1 MRLLGCY
8 LFMSDN
14 ILQKLF
20 KPSVRAKV
28 WWVFTGIMVL
38 VLAAALI
45 DFGGYYNKAM
55 DKFKVPLPKV
65 KEASFRLGLD
75 LLGGTQLTYQADVS
89 ALSTAEKSNAVEGVR
104 DVIERRINTFGV
116 SEPKVQINRT
126 FGGTFGGDYRIIVE
140 MAGIK
145 DVKQAIKMI
154 GETPLLEF
162 KEQNNEIR
170 KMTTEETKQLN
181 DFNQAAEKLAAEI
194 LGKVISGGDFKALA
208 SAYSQD
214 EKTKAS
220 GGDLGWLTEKD
231 NPPAY
236 NLAKNIAVGKISAD
250 LGRVDGGFEIIKVE
264 DKRVKV
270 NPFDKKE
277 EKEVKAEHLL
287 ICYTGASGCESG
299 LTKEQALAKINK
311 LKQSAASA
319 NFKDLVKQNST
330 EPGARENGGELG
342 WFGVGAMVKPFEDA
356 VFKQAVGAI
365 SSPVETEFGWHLI
378 YKQEERKVEEIKV
391 SHIFIRTKSEADII
405 GEQSEWKNTE
415 LTGKNLK
422 SAAVEF
428 NSRDGSP
435 EVSLAFDEA
444 GAKMFETITARNVN
458 KPVAIYLDG
467 YPISLP
473 NVNEKITGGKAVI
486 SGKFNITEAKLLT
499 QRLNAGALP
508 VPIELVN
515 QETIGPSLGQK
526 SMADSF
532 KAGIIGFIIIALF
545 MIIFYRLPGLMAV
558 LALTVYSLIV
568 FAIFKIGFS
577 MAALL
582 LVGIF
587 LLIGITVN
595 GWFILF
601 AFLSYILLYFIGGLS
616 PVTLTLAGLT
626 GAIVSV
632 GMAVDANILIF
643 ARMKEEIANGKP
655 LTSAIEDGFKR
666 AWPSIRDSNFNTLI
680 TCFILIIFTTS
691 AVKGFAITLGL
702 GVIISMFTAIFITR
716 NFLNLVPSAWL
727 EKRPGLITSIKK

>member
-1 MRLLGCY
+1 
-8 LFMSDN
+8 MSDN

-20 KPSVRAKV
+20 KPSVRGKIWLA
-28 WWVFTGIMVL
+28 FAGIIVL
-38 VLAAALI
+38 TLAASLVN
-45 DFGGYYNKAM
+45 FGGYYNRAV
-55 DKFKVPLPKV
+55 DKFKTPFPKV
-65 KEASFRLGLD
+65 KEMPFKLGLD
-75 LLGGTQLTYQADVS
+75 LLGGTQLTYEADIS
-89 ALSTAEKSNAVEGVR
+89 SLPAAEKSNAVEGVR

-116 SEPKVQINRT
+116 SEPNVHINRT
-126 FGGTFGGDYRIIVE
+126 SGGDYRIIVE

-145 DVKQAIKMI
+145 DVNQAIKMI

-162 KEQNNEIR
+162 KEENKEIR
-170 KMTTEETKQLN
+170 KMTPEEIKELN
-181 DFNQAAEKLAAEI
+181 DYNKAAEARAAEV
-194 LGKVISGGDFKALA
+194 LGKIISGGDFKALA
-208 SAYSQD
+208 SAYSDD
-214 EKTKAS
+214 EKTKDN
-220 GGDLGWLTEKD
+220 GGDLGWLMEKD
-231 NPPAY
+231 NPEIY
-236 NLAKNIAVGKISAD
+236 NLAKNIAIGKTSLD
-250 LGRVDGGFEIIKVE
+250 LGRVTGGFEIIKVE
-264 DKRVKV
+264 DKMVKV
-270 NPFDKKE
+270 NPFNNE
-277 EKEVKAEHLL
+277 AEKEIRASHLL
-287 ICYTGASGCESG
+287 ICYSGVSGCESG
-299 LTKEQALAKINK
+299 LSKEEALEKINK
-311 LKQSAASA
+311 LKLEAAPA

-330 EPGARENGGELG
+330 ELGARERGGDLG
-342 WFGVGAMVKPFEDA
+342 WFGPGVMVKPFEEA

-365 SSPVETEFGWHLI
+365 SSPVETDFGWHLI
-378 YKQEERKVEEIKV
+378 YKQEERKVEEIKA
-391 SHIFIRTKSEADII
+391 SHIFIKTKTETDII

-422 SAAVEF
+422 SATVEF
-428 NSRDGSP
+428 NSQDGSP
-435 EVSLAFDEA
+435 EVSLAFDDQ
-444 GAKMFETITARNVN
+444 GAKMFEDITARNIN

-467 YPISLP
+467 YPISTP
-473 NVNEKITGGKAVI
+473 RVNEKITGGKAVI

-515 QETIGPSLGQK
+515 QQTIGPSLGQR
-526 SMADSF
+526 SIADSL

-558 LALTVYSLIV
+558 LALAVYSLLV

-587 LLIGITVN
+587 LLIGITIN

-601 AFLSYILLYFIGGLS
+601 AFLSYILLYLIGGLS
-616 PVTLTLAGLT
+616 PVTLTLAGLA

-643 ARMKEEIANGKP
+643 ARVKEEILSGKP
-655 LTSAIEDGFKR
+655 LTSAIENGFKR

-680 TCFILIIFTTS
+680 TCFILIMFTTS

-716 NFLNLVPSAWL
+716 NFLSLIPAAWL
-727 EKRPGLITSIKK
+727 EKRHGLITSVKK

>member
-1 MRLLGCY
+1 MP
-8 LFMSDN
+8 DN

-20 KPSVRAKV
+20 KPSVRDKIWLA
-28 WWVFTGIMVL
+28 FAGIIIL
-38 VLAAALI
+38 TLAASLVN
-45 DFGGYYNKAM
+45 FGGYYNRAV
-55 DKFKVPLPKV
+55 DKFKIPIPKV
-65 KEASFRLGLD
+65 KEMPFRLGLD
-75 LLGGTQLTYQADVS
+75 LLGGTQLTYEADISVLP
-89 ALSTAEKSNAVEGVR
+89 AAEKSNAVEGVR

-116 SEPKVQINRT
+116 SEPNVQINRT
-126 FGGTFGGDYRIIVE
+126 SGGDYRIIVE

-145 DVKQAIKMI
+145 DVNQAIKMI

-170 KMTTEETKQLN
+170 KMTLEETKELN
-181 DFNQAAEKLAAEI
+181 DYNKAAEARAAEV
-194 LGKVISGGDFKALA
+194 LGKVISGGDFKALVL
-208 SAYSQD
+208 AYSDD
-214 EKTKAS
+214 EKTKNN

-231 NPPAY
+231 NASIY
-236 NLAKNIAVGKISAD
+236 NLAKNIAIGKTSFD
-250 LGRVDGGFEIIKVE
+250 LGRVTGGFEIIKVE

-270 NPFDKKE
+270 NPFNNE
-277 EKEVKAEHLL
+277 AEKEIRAFHLL
-287 ICYTGASGCESG
+287 ICYSGASGCESG
-299 LTKEQALAKINK
+299 LSKEEALEKINK
-311 LKQSAASA
+311 LKLEATPA

-330 EPGARENGGELG
+330 EPGARERGGDLG
-342 WFGVGAMVKPFEDA
+342 WFGPGVMVKPFEDE
-356 VFKQAVGAI
+356 VFKQAIGVI
-365 SSPVETEFGWHLI
+365 SSPVETDFGWHLI
-378 YKQEERKVEEIKV
+378 YKQEERKVEEIKA
-391 SHIFIRTKSEADII
+391 SHIFIKTKTETDII

-422 SAAVEF
+422 SATVEF
-428 NSRDGSP
+428 NPQDGSP
-435 EVSLAFDEA
+435 EVSLAFDDQ
-444 GAKMFETITARNVN
+444 GAKMFEDITARNVN
-458 KPVAIYLDG
+458 KPVAIYLDD
-467 YPISLP
+467 YPISMP
-473 NVNEKITGGKAVI
+473 RVDEKISGGKAVI

-515 QETIGPSLGQK
+515 QQTIGPSLGQR
-526 SMADSF
+526 SIADSL

-558 LALTVYSLIV
+558 LALAVYSLLV

-587 LLIGITVN
+587 LLIGITIN

-616 PVTLTLAGLT
+616 PVTLTLAGLA

-643 ARMKEEIANGKP
+643 ARVKEEILSGKP
-655 LTSAIEDGFKR
+655 LTSAIENGFKR

-680 TCFILIIFTTS
+680 TCFILIMFTTS

-716 NFLNLVPSAWL
+716 NFLSLIPAAWL
-727 EKRPGLITSIKK
+727 EKRSSLMTMARK

>member
-1 MRLLGCY
+1 
-8 LFMSDN
+8 MSDN
-14 ILQKLF
+14 ILNKLF
-20 KPSVRAKV
+20 KPSVRGKV
-28 WWVFTGIMVL
+28 WWIFACIMVL
-38 VLAAALI
+38 VLITSLI
-45 DFGGYYNKAM
+45 DFGVYYNKAV
-55 DKFKVPLPKV
+55 DKFKAPFPKV
-65 KEASFRLGLD
+65 KEAPFRLGLD

-89 ALSTAEKSNAVEGVR
+89 ALASAEKGTAVEGVR
-104 DVIERRINTFGV
+104 DVIERRVNVFGV
-116 SEPKVQINRT
+116 SEPNVQINRT
-126 FGGTFGGDYRIIVE
+126 SGGDYRIIVE

-162 KEQNNEIR
+162 KEQNTEVR
-170 KMTTEETKQLN
+170 KMTAEETKQLDDYN
-181 DFNQAAEKLAAEI
+181 KAAEKSATEI

-220 GGDLGWLTEKD
+220 GGDLGYITEKD
-231 NPPAY
+231 NAEIY
-236 NLAKNIAVGKISAD
+236 LLAKNIAVGKTSSD
-250 LGRVDGGFEIIKVE
+250 LGRVAGGFEIIKVE
-264 DKRVKV
+264 DKRIKT
-270 NPFDKKE
+270 NPFGNAE
-277 EKEVKAEHLL
+277 EKEVKASHLL
-287 ICYTGASGCESG
+287 ICYTGATDCESG
-299 LTKEQALAKINK
+299 LSKEEALEKINK
-311 LKQSAASA
+311 LKQGATPA
-319 NFKDLVKQNST
+319 NFNDLVKQNST
-330 EPGARENGGELG
+330 EPGARETGGDLG
-342 WFGVGAMVKPFEDA
+342 WFSLGDMVKPFEDE
-356 VFKQAVGAI
+356 VFKQVVGTI
-365 SSPVETEFGWHLI
+365 SGPIETDFGWHLI
-378 YKQEERKVEEIKV
+378 YKQEEKKVEEIKV
-391 SHIFIRTKSEADII
+391 SHIFIKTKTEEDII
-405 GEQSEWKNTE
+405 GTQSEWKNTE

-422 SAAVEF
+422 SASVEF
-428 NSRDGSP
+428 NPQDGSP
-435 EVSLAFDEA
+435 EVSLVFDDA
-444 GAKMFETITARNVN
+444 GAKMFEEITGRNVG

-467 YPISLP
+467 YPISVP

-515 QETIGPSLGQK
+515 QQTIGPSLGQK
-526 SMADSF
+526 SIADSAR
-532 KAGIIGFIIIALF
+532 AGIIGFIIIALF
-545 MIIFYRLPGLMAV
+545 MIFFYRLPGLMAV
-558 LALTVYSLIV
+558 LALVVYSLIV

-595 GWFILF
+595 SWFILF
-601 AFLSYILLYFIGGLS
+601 SFLSYILLYFIGGLS
-616 PVTLTLAGLT
+616 PVTLTLAGLA

-655 LTSAIEDGFKR
+655 LTGAIEDGFRR

-680 TCFILIIFTTS
+680 TCFILIMFTTS

-716 NFLNLVPSAWL
+716 NFLNLIPSAWL
-727 EKRPGLITSIKK
+727 EKRHSLITSVKNK

>member
-1 MRLLGCY
+1 
-8 LFMSDN
+8 MSDN
-14 ILQKLF
+14 ILQNLL
-20 KPSVRAKV
+20 KPSARGKI
-28 WWVFTGIMVL
+28 WWVFTCIMILVL
-38 VLAAALI
+38 VTSLI
-45 DFGGYYNKAM
+45 DFGAYYNKAV
-55 DKFKVPLPKV
+55 DKFKIPFPKV
-65 KEASFRLGLD
+65 KEVPFRLGLD

-89 ALSTAEKSNAVEGVR
+89 ALSSAEKGNAVEGVR
-104 DVIERRINTFGV
+104 DVIERRINVFGV
-116 SEPKVQINRT
+116 SEPNVQINRT
-126 FGGTFGGDYRIIVE
+126 SGGDYRIIVE

-170 KMTTEETKQLN
+170 KMTAEETKQLEDYN
-181 DFNQAAEKLAAEI
+181 TAAEKLATEV

-208 SAYSQD
+208 AAYSQD

-220 GGDLGWLTEKD
+220 GGDLGYITEKD
-231 NPPAY
+231 NPEIY
-236 NLAKNIAVGKISAD
+236 NLAKNIAVGKTSVD
-250 LGRVDGGFEIIKVE
+250 LGKTTGGFEILKVE
-264 DKRVKV
+264 DKKVKI
-270 NPFDKKE
+270 NPFSNTE
-277 EKEVKAEHLL
+277 EKEVKASHLL
-287 ICYTGASGCESG
+287 ICYTGVTGCESG
-299 LTKEQALAKINK
+299 LTKEEALAKINK
-311 LKQSAASA
+311 LKEGATPA

-330 EPGARENGGELG
+330 EPNARETGGELG
-342 WFGVGAMVKPFEDA
+342 WFGAGAMVKPFEDE
-356 VFKQAVGAI
+356 VFKQAVGTI
-365 SSPVETEFGWHLI
+365 SAPVETEFGYHLI
-378 YKQEERKVEEIKV
+378 YKQDERKVEEIKV
-391 SHIFIRTKSEADII
+391 SHIFIRTMTETDII
-405 GEQSEWKNTE
+405 GTQSEWKNTE

-422 SAAVEF
+422 SATVEF
-428 NSRDGSP
+428 NPQDGSP
-435 EVSLAFDEA
+435 EVSLVFDDE
-444 GAKMFETITARNVN
+444 GAKMFEEITARNVG
-458 KPVAIYLDG
+458 KPVAIYLDN
-467 YPISLP
+467 YPISVP

-515 QETIGPSLGQK
+515 QQTIGPSLGQK
-526 SMADSF
+526 SMADSAR
-532 KAGIIGFIIIALF
+532 AGIIGFIIIAIF
-545 MIIFYRLPGLMAV
+545 MILFYRLPGLMAV
-558 LALTVYSLIV
+558 LALAVYSLTV

-616 PVTLTLAGLT
+616 PVTLTLAGLA

-680 TCFILIIFTTS
+680 TCFILIMFTTS

-716 NFLNLVPSAWL
+716 NFLNLIPSAWL
-727 EKRPGLITSIKK
+727 EKRHALITSIKNK

>member
-1 MRLLGCY
+1 
-8 LFMSDN
+8 MSDN

-20 KPSVRAKV
+20 KPSARGKV
-28 WWVFTGIMVL
+28 WWVFACIMILVL
-38 VLAAALI
+38 VTSLI
-45 DFGGYYNKAM
+45 DFGSYYNKAV
-55 DKFKVPLPKV
+55 DKFKAPFPKV
-65 KEASFRLGLD
+65 KEIPFRLGLD

-89 ALSTAEKSNAVEGVR
+89 ALSSAEKGNAVEGVR
-104 DVIERRINTFGV
+104 DVIERRINVFGV
-116 SEPKVQINRT
+116 SEPNVQINRT
-126 FGGTFGGDYRIIVE
+126 SGGDYRIIVE

-162 KEQNNEIR
+162 KEQNTEIR
-170 KMTTEETKQLN
+170 KMTAEETKQLE
-181 DFNQAAEKLAAEI
+181 DFNKAAEKSATEI

-214 EKTKAS
+214 EKTKAA
-220 GGDLGWLTEKD
+220 GGDLGYITEKD
-231 NPPAY
+231 NPEIY
-236 NLAKNIAVGKISAD
+236 NLAKNIAVGKTSVD
-250 LGRVDGGFEIIKVE
+250 LGRTTAGFEIIKVE
-264 DKRVKV
+264 DKKIKI
-270 NPFDKKE
+270 NAFTNAE
-277 EKEVKAEHLL
+277 EKEVKASHLL
-287 ICYTGASGCESG
+287 ICYTGVTGCESG
-299 LTKEQALAKINK
+299 LTKEQALEKINK
-311 LKQSAASA
+311 LKGGATPV
-319 NFKDLVKQNST
+319 NFSDLIKQNST
-330 EPGARENGGELG
+330 EPGARESGGELG
-342 WFGVGAMVKPFEDA
+342 WFGAGAMVKPFEDE
-356 VFKQAVGAI
+356 VFKQVVGTI
-365 SSPVETEFGWHLI
+365 SSAVETDFGFHLI
-378 YKQEERKVEEIKV
+378 YKQEERKVEEIKA
-391 SHIFIRTKSEADII
+391 SHIFIKTKTEVDII
-405 GEQSEWKNTE
+405 GTQSEWKNTE

-422 SAAVEF
+422 SAVVEF
-428 NSRDGSP
+428 NPQDGSP
-435 EVSLAFDEA
+435 EVSLAFDDQ
-444 GAKMFETITARNVN
+444 GAKMFEDITARNVG

-467 YPISLP
+467 YAISVP

-515 QETIGPSLGQK
+515 QQTIGPSLGQK
-526 SMADSF
+526 SITDSL

-545 MIIFYRLPGLMAV
+545 MILFYRLPGLMAV

-587 LLIGITVN
+587 LLIGITIN

-601 AFLSYILLYFIGGLS
+601 AFLSYVLLYFIGGLA
-616 PVTLTLAGLT
+616 PVTLTLAGLA

-680 TCFILIIFTTS
+680 TCFILIMFTTS

-716 NFLNLVPSAWL
+716 NFLNLIPSAWL
-727 EKRPGLITSIKK
+727 EKRHALITSIKNKL

>member
-1 MRLLGCY
+1 
-8 LFMSDN
+8 MSDN
-14 ILQKLF
+14 ILQNLLH
-20 KPSVRAKV
+20 PSARGKV
-28 WWVFTGIMVL
+28 WWVFACIMILVL
-38 VLAAALI
+38 VTSLI
-45 DFGGYYNKAM
+45 DFGAYYNKAV
-55 DKFKVPLPKV
+55 DKFKIPFSKV
-65 KEASFRLGLD
+65 KEVPFRLGLD

-89 ALSTAEKSNAVEGVR
+89 ALSAAEKSNAVEGVR
-104 DVIERRINTFGV
+104 DVIERRINVFGV
-116 SEPKVQINRT
+116 SEPNVQINRT
-126 FGGTFGGDYRIIVE
+126 SGGDYRIIVE

-170 KMTTEETKQLN
+170 KITADETKQLN
-181 DFNQAAEKLAAEI
+181 DYNKAAEKSATEV

-208 SAYSQD
+208 GVYSQD
-214 EKTKAS
+214 EPTKAS
-220 GGDLGWLTEKD
+220 GGDLGWITEKD
-231 NPPAY
+231 NPEIY
-236 NLAKNIAVGKISAD
+236 NLAKNIAVGKTSAD
-250 LGRVDGGFEIIKVE
+250 LGRITGGFEIIKVE
-264 DKRVKV
+264 DKKVKI
-270 NPFDKKE
+270 NPFSNTE
-277 EKEVKAEHLL
+277 EKEVKASHLL
-287 ICYTGASGCESG
+287 ICYTGITGCESG
-299 LTKEQALAKINK
+299 LTKEEVLAKINK
-311 LKQSAASA
+311 LKEEATPV
-319 NFKDLVKQNST
+319 NFKDLIKQNST
-330 EPGARENGGELG
+330 EQGARDNAGELG
-342 WFGVGAMVKPFEDA
+342 WFGAGAMVKPFEDE
-356 VFKQAVGAI
+356 VFKQAVGTI
-365 SSPVETEFGWHLI
+365 SAPVETEFGFHLI
-378 YKQEERKVEEIKV
+378 YKQEERKVEEIKA
-391 SHIFIRTKSEADII
+391 SHIFIKTKAEADII
-405 GEQSEWKNTE
+405 GVQSEWKNTE

-422 SAAVEF
+422 SATVEF
-428 NSRDGSP
+428 NSQDGSP
-435 EVSLAFDEA
+435 EVSLVFDDQ
-444 GAKMFETITARNVN
+444 GAKMFEEITARNVG
-458 KPVAIYLDG
+458 KPVAIYLDN
-467 YPISLP
+467 YPISVP

-515 QETIGPSLGQK
+515 QQTIGPSLGQK
-526 SMADSF
+526 SIADSL
-532 KAGIIGFIIIALF
+532 KAGIIGFIIIAIF
-545 MIIFYRLPGLMAV
+545 MILFYRLPGLMAV
-558 LALTVYSLIV
+558 LALTVYSLTV

-601 AFLSYILLYFIGGLS
+601 AFLSYILLYFIGGLA
-616 PVTLTLAGLT
+616 PVTLTLAGLA

-680 TCFILIIFTTS
+680 TCFILIMFTTS

-716 NFLNLVPSAWL
+716 NFLNLIPSAWL
-727 EKRPGLITSIKK
+727 EKRHGLITSIKK